1 MINWLDV
8 RNFVVIKQVQITFE
22 SGLTV
27 VTGETG
33 AGKSVLVDALAVLLG
48 DRASGDIVRSGSKR
62 CEIQA
67 GFDVSNLPD
76 AGEWLAT
83 MDMVDDENHCI
94 LRRVIYP
101 DKPSRGFINGQP
113 VPIQSLREIGVFLA
127 DIHGQHEHHLLLKK
141 QVQRELLDTTGGLAD
156 QVQAL
161 GRRASDLQN
170 VAAILSEAQSKA
182 HEHHQHEAFLRHQ
195 VQELTQLDPDPD
207 ELVNITEKHGRLAHT
222 RELGEGA
229 WQLLQ
234 ELEEAEELSV
244 SITLARAAARLK
256 ELSAFDPRLAPLAE
270 QTDSLGVQLAETVA
284 DLKRF
289 HDGYELDPGELE
301 QIDQRLAALHDA
313 ARKYQVA
320 PQDLKAQLNTLS
332 QDLAELDLGRNNPQ
346 ALEKQLA
353 ELKTDYDKRA
363 AAISKTRRQTAV
375 NLASAVNKQLP
386 ALGLESAVFSV
397 TLHDEPT
404 GKRGQHGNESVQF
417 ELQAAPDLAVAS
429 LERAASGGELSRI
442 SLAIQLAVA
451 EDSSAPSCIYDE
463 VDIGIGGR
471 VAEIVGQK
479 LRSLGEHRQ
488 VLCIT
493 HLPQVAAQGHHHLK
507 VTRLSGDETEV
518 ELSKLDEAG
527 RSEELARMLGGVE
540 ITAKTR
546 AHAEELLFRAG
557 V

>member
-1 MINWLDV
+1 M
-8 RNFVVIKQVQITFE
+8 
-22 SGLTV
+22 
-27 VTGETG
+27 
-33 AGKSVLVDALAVLLG
+33 
-48 DRASGDIVRSGSKR
+48 RSGTDR

-67 GFDVSNLPD
+67 GFDVSHLPD

-113 VPIQSLREIGVFLA
+113 VPIQSLREIGAFLA

-141 QVQRELLDTTGGLAD
+141 QVQCELLDTTGGLAE
-156 QVQAL
+156 QVQVL
-161 GRRASDLQN
+161 GRRASDLQR
-170 VAAILSEAQSKA
+170 VEAILSEAQSKA
-182 HEHHQHEAFLRHQ
+182 HENRQHEAFLRHQ

-207 ELVNITEKHGRLAHT
+207 ELVKITEKHGRLAHT
-222 RELGEGA
+222 RELGDGA

-244 SITLARAAARLK
+244 SITLARAATRLK
-256 ELSAFDPRLAPLAE
+256 ELSAFDPRLALLSE
-270 QTDSLGVQLAETVA
+270 QADNLGVQLAETVT

-289 HDGYELDPGELE
+289 HDSYELDPGELE
-301 QIDQRLAALHDA
+301 QIDQRLATLHDA

-320 PQDLKAQLNTLS
+320 PQDLKARLETLS
-332 QDLAELDLGRNNPQ
+332 QDLAELDLGKNNPQ
-346 ALEKQLA
+346 ALEQQLT
-353 ELKTDYDKRA
+353 ELKADYDKRA
-363 AAISKTRRQTAV
+363 AAISATRRKTAK
-375 NLASAVNKQLP
+375 NLTSAVNKQLP
-386 ALGLESAVFSV
+386 ALGLESALFSV

-404 GKRGQHGNESVQF
+404 GKRGQHGNESVHF

-518 ELSKLDEAG
+518 ELSQLDEAG

-546 AHAEELLFRAG
+546 AHAEELLLRADI
-557 V
+557 

>member
-8 RNFVVIKQVQITFE
+8 RNFVVIKQVQMAFE

-113 VPIQSLREIGVFLA
+113 VPIQSLREIGAFLA

-161 GRRASDLQN
+161 GRRASDLKS
-170 VAAILSEAQSKA
+170 VETMLSEAQSKA
-182 HEHHQHEAFLRHQ
+182 HENHQHEAFLRHQ

-207 ELVNITEKHGRLAHT
+207 ELVKITEKHGRLAHT

-244 SITLARAAARLK
+244 SITLARAATRLK

-270 QTDSLGVQLAETVA
+270 QADNLGVQLAETVA

-320 PQDLKAQLNTLS
+320 PQDLKAQLKTLS

-346 ALEKQLA
+346 ALEQQLA
-353 ELKTDYDKRA
+353 ELKADYDKRA
-363 AAISKTRRQTAV
+363 SAISKTRRQTAV

-386 ALGLESAVFSV
+386 ALGLESALFSV
-397 TLHDEPT
+397 ALHDEPT
-404 GKRGQHGNESVQF
+404 GKRGQYGNESVHF

-507 VTRLSGDETEV
+507 VTRLSGNETEV
-518 ELSKLDEAG
+518 ELSKLDEAS

>member
-8 RNFVVIKQVQITFE
+8 RNFVVIKQVQMTFE

-113 VPIQSLREIGVFLA
+113 VPIQSLREIGAFLA

-161 GRRASDLQN
+161 GRRASDLKS
-170 VAAILSEAQSKA
+170 VEAMLSEAQSKA
-182 HEHHQHEAFLRHQ
+182 HESHQHEAFLRHQ

-207 ELVNITEKHGRLAHT
+207 ELVKITEKHGRLAHT

-244 SITLARAAARLK
+244 SITLARAATRLK

-270 QTDSLGVQLAETVA
+270 QADNLGVQLAETVA

-320 PQDLKAQLNTLS
+320 PQNLKALLETLS

-346 ALEKQLA
+346 TLEKQLA
-353 ELKTDYDKRA
+353 KLKADYDKRA
-363 AAISKTRRQTAV
+363 SAISKTRRKTAV

-386 ALGLESAVFSV
+386 ALGLESALFSV

-404 GKRGQHGNESVQF
+404 GKRGQYGNESVHF

-518 ELSKLDEAG
+518 ELSKLDEAS

>member
-1 MINWLDV
+1 
-8 RNFVVIKQVQITFE
+8 
-22 SGLTV
+22 V

-113 VPIQSLREIGVFLA
+113 VPIQSLREIGAFLA

-161 GRRASDLQN
+161 GRRASDLKS
-170 VAAILSEAQSKA
+170 VEAMLSEAQSKA
-182 HEHHQHEAFLRHQ
+182 HESHQHEAFLRHQ

-207 ELVNITEKHGRLAHT
+207 ELVKITEKHGRLAHT

-244 SITLARAAARLK
+244 SITLARAATRLK

-270 QTDSLGVQLAETVA
+270 QADNLGVQLAETVA

-320 PQDLKAQLNTLS
+320 PQNLKALLETLS

-346 ALEKQLA
+346 TLEKQLA
-353 ELKTDYDKRA
+353 KLKADYDKRA
-363 AAISKTRRQTAV
+363 SAISKTRRKTAV

-386 ALGLESAVFSV
+386 ALGLESALFSV

-404 GKRGQHGNESVQF
+404 GKRGQYGNESVHF

-518 ELSKLDEAG
+518 ELSKLDEAS

>member
-8 RNFVVIKQVQITFE
+8 RNFVVIKQVQMTFE
-22 SGLTV
+22 CGLTV

-83 MDMVDDENHCI
+83 MDMVDDENHCT

-101 DKPSRGFINGQP
+101 DKASRGFINGQP
-113 VPIQSLREIGVFLA
+113 VPIQSLREIGAFLA

-161 GRRASDLQN
+161 GRRASDLQS
-170 VAAILSEAQSKA
+170 VAAMLSEAQSKA

-207 ELVNITEKHGRLAHT
+207 ELAKITEKHARLAHT

-244 SITLARAAARLK
+244 SITLARAATRLK

-270 QTDSLGVQLAETVA
+270 QTDNLGVQLAETVA

-320 PQDLKAQLNTLS
+320 PQDLKAQLETLS

-346 ALEKQLA
+346 ALEQQLA

-363 AAISKTRRQTAV
+363 TAISKTRRQTAV

-397 TLHDEPT
+397 TLHDEPA

-479 LRSLGEHRQ
+479 LRSLGENRQ

-518 ELSKLDEAG
+518 ELSKLDEAS

-546 AHAEELLFRAG
+546 AHAQELLFRAG

>member
-8 RNFVVIKQVQITFE
+8 RNFVVIKQVQMTFE
-22 SGLTV
+22 AGLTV

-48 DRASGDIVRSGSKR
+48 DRTSGDIVRSGTKR

-67 GFDVSNLPD
+67 GFDVSHLPD
-76 AGEWLAT
+76 AAEWLAT

-113 VPIQSLREIGVFLA
+113 VPIQSLREIGAFLA

-141 QVQRELLDTTGGLAD
+141 QVQRELLDATGGLAD

-161 GRRASDLQN
+161 GRRASDLQS
-170 VAAILSEAQSKA
+170 VAAMLSEAQSKV
-182 HEHHQHEAFLRHQ
+182 HEYRQHEAFLRHQ

-207 ELVNITEKHGRLAHT
+207 ELVKITEKHGRLAHT

-244 SITLARAAARLK
+244 SVTLARAATRLK

-270 QTDSLGVQLAETVA
+270 QTDNLGVQLAETVA

-289 HDGYELDPGELE
+289 HDDYELDPGELE

-313 ARKYQVA
+313 ARKYQIA
-320 PQDLKAQLNTLS
+320 PQDLKTRLETLS
-332 QDLAELDLGRNNPQ
+332 QDLAELDLGKNNPQ
-346 ALEKQLA
+346 ELEQQLT
-353 ELKTDYDKRA
+353 ELKADYDKRA
-363 AAISKTRRQTAV
+363 AVISKARRQTAN

-386 ALGLESAVFSV
+386 ALGLENAVFSV
-397 TLHDEPT
+397 TLHGEPT
-404 GKRGQHGNESVQF
+404 GKRGQHGTESVQF

-518 ELSKLDEAG
+518 ELSILDEAS

-546 AHAEELLFRAG
+546 AHAEELLLRAG

>member
-1 MINWLDV
+1 M
-8 RNFVVIKQVQITFE
+8 
-22 SGLTV
+22 
-27 VTGETG
+27 
-33 AGKSVLVDALAVLLG
+33 
-48 DRASGDIVRSGSKR
+48 
-62 CEIQA
+62 
-67 GFDVSNLPD
+67 
-76 AGEWLAT
+76 
-83 MDMVDDENHCI
+83 
-94 LRRVIYP
+94 
-101 DKPSRGFINGQP
+101 
-113 VPIQSLREIGVFLA
+113 
-127 DIHGQHEHHLLLKK
+127 
-141 QVQRELLDTTGGLAD
+141 
-156 QVQAL
+156 
-161 GRRASDLQN
+161 
-170 VAAILSEAQSKA
+170 
-182 HEHHQHEAFLRHQ
+182 
-195 VQELTQLDPDPD
+195 TQLDPDPD
-207 ELVNITEKHGRLAHT
+207 ELVKITEKHARLAHT

-244 SITLARAAARLK
+244 SITLARAATRLK

-270 QTDSLGVQLAETVA
+270 QTDNLGVQLAETVA

-320 PQDLKAQLNTLS
+320 PQDLKAQLETLS

-346 ALEKQLA
+346 ALEQQLA

-363 AAISKTRRQTAV
+363 TAISKTRRQTAV

-397 TLHDEPT
+397 TLHDEPA

-479 LRSLGEHRQ
+479 LRSLGENRQ
-488 VLCIT
+488 VLCFT

-507 VTRLSGDETEV
+507 IEKAADHNGEHTTSQITL
-518 ELSKLDEAG
+518 LDEAG
-527 RSEELARMLGGVE
+527 RTFEFARMLGGME
-540 ITAKTR
+540 ITQQTH
-546 AHAEELLFRAG
+546 AHASEMVSHSSPTE
-557 V
+557 

>member
-8 RNFVVIKQVQITFE
+8 RNFVVIKQVQMTFE
-22 SGLTV
+22 TGLTV

-48 DRASGDIVRSGSKR
+48 DRTSGDIVRSGTKR

-67 GFDVSNLPD
+67 GFDVSHLPD
-76 AGEWLAT
+76 AAEWLAT

-113 VPIQSLREIGVFLA
+113 VPIQSLREIGAFLA

-161 GRRASDLQN
+161 GRRASDLQS
-170 VAAILSEAQSKA
+170 VAAMLSEAQSKA

-207 ELVNITEKHGRLAHT
+207 ELVKITEKHGRLAHT

-244 SITLARAAARLK
+244 SVTLARATTRLK

-270 QTDSLGVQLAETVA
+270 QTDNLGVQLAETVA

-289 HDGYELDPGELE
+289 HDDYELDPGELE

-320 PQDLKAQLNTLS
+320 PQDLKTRLETLS

-346 ALEKQLA
+346 ELEQQLT
-353 ELKTDYDKRA
+353 ELKADYDNRA
-363 AAISKTRRQTAV
+363 AVISKARRQTAV

-386 ALGLESAVFSV
+386 ALGLENAVFSV
-397 TLHDEPT
+397 TLHGEPT
-404 GKRGQHGNESVQF
+404 GKRGQHGTESVQF

-518 ELSKLDEAG
+518 ELSILDEAS

-546 AHAEELLFRAG
+546 AHAEELLSRAG

>member
-8 RNFVVIKQVQITFE
+8 RNFVVIKQVQMTFE
-22 SGLTV
+22 CGLTV

-48 DRASGDIVRSGSKR
+48 DRASRDIVRSGSKR

-83 MDMVDDENHCI
+83 MDMADDENHCI

-113 VPIQSLREIGVFLA
+113 VPIQSLREIGAFLA

-156 QVQAL
+156 QVQGL
-161 GRRASDLQN
+161 GRRASDLQS
-170 VAAILSEAQSKA
+170 VEAMLLEAQSKA
-182 HEHHQHEAFLRHQ
+182 HENHQHEAFLRHQ

-207 ELVNITEKHGRLAHT
+207 ELVKITEKHGRLAHT

-244 SITLARAAARLK
+244 SITLARAATRLK

-270 QTDSLGVQLAETVA
+270 QADNLGVQLAETVA

-320 PQDLKAQLNTLS
+320 PQNLKALLETMS
-332 QDLAELDLGRNNPQ
+332 QDLDELDLGRNNPQ
-346 ALEKQLA
+346 TLEKQLA
-353 ELKTDYDKRA
+353 KLKADYDKRA
-363 AAISKTRRQTAV
+363 SAISKTRRQTAV

-386 ALGLESAVFSV
+386 ALGLESALFSV

-404 GKRGQHGNESVQF
+404 GKRGQYGNESVHF

-518 ELSKLDEAG
+518 ELSKLDEAS

>member
-8 RNFVVIKQVQITFE
+8 RNFVVIKQVQMTFG

-113 VPIQSLREIGVFLA
+113 VPIQSLREIGAFLA

-161 GRRASDLQN
+161 GRRASDLKS
-170 VAAILSEAQSKA
+170 VEAMLSEAQSKA
-182 HEHHQHEAFLRHQ
+182 HESHQHKAFLRHQ

-207 ELVNITEKHGRLAHT
+207 ELVKITEKHGRLAHT

-244 SITLARAAARLK
+244 SITLSRAATRLK

-270 QTDSLGVQLAETVA
+270 QADNLGVQLAETVA

-320 PQDLKAQLNTLS
+320 PQNLKARLETLS
-332 QDLAELDLGRNNPQ
+332 QDLAELDLGLNNPQ
-346 ALEKQLA
+346 TLEKQLA
-353 ELKTDYDKRA
+353 ELKADYDKRA
-363 AAISKTRRQTAV
+363 SAISKTRRQTAV

-386 ALGLESAVFSV
+386 ALGLESALFSV

-404 GKRGQHGNESVQF
+404 GKRGQYGNESVHF

-518 ELSKLDEAG
+518 ELSKLDKAS

>member
-8 RNFVVIKQVQITFE
+8 RNFIVIKQVQMTFE

-76 AGEWLAT
+76 AGEWLTT

-113 VPIQSLREIGVFLA
+113 VPIQSLREIGAFLA

-161 GRRASDLQN
+161 GRRASDLQS
-170 VAAILSEAQSKA
+170 VEATLSEAQSKA
-182 HEHHQHEAFLRHQ
+182 HENHQHEAFLRHQ

-207 ELVNITEKHGRLAHT
+207 ELVKITEKHGRLAHT

-244 SITLARAAARLK
+244 SITLARAATRLK

-270 QTDSLGVQLAETVA
+270 QADNLGVQLAETVA

-320 PQDLKAQLNTLS
+320 PQNLKARLETLS

-346 ALEKQLA
+346 TLEKQLA
-353 ELKTDYDKRA
+353 EVKADYDKRA
-363 AAISKTRRQTAV
+363 SAISKTRRQTAV

-386 ALGLESAVFSV
+386 ALGLESALFSV

-404 GKRGQHGNESVQF
+404 GKRGQYGNESVHF

-518 ELSKLDEAG
+518 ELSKLDEAS

-546 AHAEELLFRAG
+546 AHAEELLFRAD